1 MTAAGRAS
9 GGTAQEGRASGATEQ
24 GSRVSGVKAAGRG
37 VSRVALLV
45 GGLVLL
51 AVVAVVSIGIGA
63 RSVPPAE
70 VVRALLDFRG
80 TDDHVIVRDVRA
92 PRALLAVAVG
102 AALAVAGAL
111 IQTLARNPL
120 AEPGILGVTAGAGF
134 AITLGSALGLTGG
147 QAGELGFS
155 VVGSVLAALLVA
167 AVGRRSPLRL
177 VLTGVALTAVLSG
190 VAMGLRLMVPD
201 VFDAYRFWS
210 VGSLAV
216 REQAPLAW
224 PLTAIGVCLVGALL
238 LSRTLNVLTLGESVA
253 NTLGASVGRVR
264 IAALALITV
273 LSGAATAVAGPIL
286 FVGLIVPHLV
296 RRPAGGSVPW
306 LMAYTMVV
314 GPILL
319 LVADIGSRVLLPT
332 GEVPVA
338 IVTAFLGGPML
349 IWAVRRHGAGAL

>member
-1 MTAAGRAS
+1 MTAAGR
-9 GGTAQEGRASGATEQ
+9 TTGAATTQ
-24 GSRVSGVKAAGRG
+24 RG
-37 VSRVALLV
+37 VPQAGLLI

-51 AVVAVVSIGIGA
+51 AAIAVVSVGVGA
-63 RSVPPAE
+63 RSISPVD
-70 VVRALLDFRG
+70 VVRALLDHQG

-134 AITLGSALGLTGG
+134 AITLGSGLGFAAG
-147 QAGELGFS
+147 QAGQLGCA
-155 VVGSVLAALLVA
+155 VLGSVLAALLVA

-177 VLTGVALTAVLSG
+177 VLTGVALTAVLTG
-190 VAMGLRLMVPD
+190 VALGMRLMLPD
-201 VFDAYRFWS
+201 VFDVYRFWS
-210 VGSLAV
+210 VGSLAA

-224 PLTAIGVCLVGALL
+224 PLTAIVVCLVGALA
-238 LSRTLNVLTLGESVA
+238 LSRALNALTMGESVA
-253 NTLGASVGRVR
+253 HTLGADVNRVR
-264 IAALALITV
+264 AITLVLITV

-296 RRPAGGSVPW
+296 RRTAAGSVPW
-306 LMAYTMVV
+306 LVLHSMVL

-338 IVTAFLGGPML
+338 VVTAFLGGPML
-349 IWAVRRHGAGAL
+349 IWAVRRFGEGSL

>member
-1 MTAAGRAS
+1 MTVAGRAS
-9 GGTAQEGRASGATEQ
+9 G
-24 GSRVSGVKAAGRG
+24 AAGTRRAVPRIG
-37 VSRVALLV
+37 WLI

-51 AVVAVVSIGIGA
+51 VVIAVISMGVGA
-63 RSVPPAE
+63 RPVPPAE
-70 VVRALLDFRG
+70 VVRALFDYHG
-80 TDDHVIVRDVRA
+80 TDDHVIVRDVRG

-134 AITLGSALGLTGG
+134 AVTVGSALGLAAG
-147 QAGELGFS
+147 QAGELGFA
-155 VVGSVLAALLVA
+155 VIGSVLAALLVA

-190 VAMGLRLMVPD
+190 VALGLRLMLPD
-201 VFDAYRFWS
+201 VFDMYRFWS
-210 VGSLAV
+210 VGSLAA
-216 REQAPLAW
+216 REQAPLAL
-224 PLTAIGVCLVGALL
+224 PLTAIAVSLTGALL
-238 LSRTLNVLTLGESVA
+238 LSRALNALTLGESVA
-253 NTLGASVGRVR
+253 HTLGAGVGRVR
-264 IAALALITV
+264 GAALVLITV

-296 RRPAGGSVPW
+296 RRPASGSVPW
-306 LMAYTMVV
+306 LILYSMVL

-319 LVADIGSRVLLPT
+319 LVADIGSRILLPT

-349 IWAVRRHGAGAL
+349 IWAVRRYGAGSL

>member
-1 MTAAGRAS
+1 MTAADHAPRTVGTRRAVP
-9 GGTAQEGRASGATEQ
+9 Q
-24 GSRVSGVKAAGRG
+24 AGI
-37 VSRVALLV
+37 LV

-51 AVVAVVSIGIGA
+51 AAVAVLSIGVGA
-63 RSVPPAE
+63 RPVPPAE
-70 VVRALLDFRG
+70 VVRALVDFQG
-80 TDDHVIVRDVRA
+80 TDDHITVRDVRA

-134 AITLGSALGLTGG
+134 AITVGSALGLAAG
-147 QAGELGFS
+147 QAGELGFAII
-155 VVGSVLAALLVA
+155 GSVLAALLVA

-190 VAMGLRLMVPD
+190 VALGMRLMLPD

-210 VGSLAV
+210 VGSLAA
-216 REQAPLAW
+216 REQAPLTL
-224 PLTAIGVCLVGALL
+224 PLAAIAVCLSGALL
-238 LSRTLNVLTLGESVA
+238 LSRSLNALSLGESVA
-253 NTLGASVGRVR
+253 HTLGAGVNRVR
-264 IAALALITV
+264 AVALVLITV

-296 RRPAGGSVPW
+296 RRPAAGSVPW
-306 LMAYTMVV
+306 LMLYTMVL

-319 LVADIGSRVLLPT
+319 LIADMGSRVLLPT

-349 IWAVRRHGAGAL
+349 IWAVRRYGAGSL

>member
-1 MTAAGRAS
+1 MTVAGRAS
-9 GGTAQEGRASGATEQ
+9 RAARTGRAVPKTG
-24 GSRVSGVKAAGRG
+24 
-37 VSRVALLV
+37 LLV
-45 GGLVLL
+45 GALVLL
-51 AVVAVVSIGIGA
+51 AAVAVLSMGVGA
-63 RSVPPAE
+63 RHVPPAE

-92 PRALLAVAVG
+92 PRSLLAIAVG

-134 AITLGSALGLTGG
+134 AITVGSALGLATG
-147 QAGELGFS
+147 QAGELGFA
-155 VVGSVLAALLVA
+155 VTGSVLAALLVA

-190 VAMGLRLMVPD
+190 VALGMRLMLPD
-201 VFDAYRFWS
+201 VFDTYRFWS
-210 VGSLAV
+210 VGSLAA
-216 REQAPLAW
+216 REQAPLAL
-224 PLTAIGVCLVGALL
+224 PLAAIAVALIGALL
-238 LSRTLNVLTLGESVA
+238 LSRALNALTLGENVA
-253 NTLGASVGRVR
+253 HTLGAGVGRVR
-264 IAALALITV
+264 AAALVLITV

-286 FVGLIVPHLV
+286 FVGLIVPHLA
-296 RRPAGGSVPW
+296 RRPAAGSVPW
-306 LMAYTMVV
+306 LILYTMVL

-349 IWAVRRHGAGAL
+349 IWAVRRYGAGSL

>member
-1 MTAAGRAS
+1 MTVAGRAC
-9 GGTAQEGRASGATEQ
+9 E
-24 GSRVSGVKAAGRG
+24 AAGTRKAVPRTG
-37 VSRVALLV
+37 LLV
-45 GGLVLL
+45 GGLALL
-51 AVVAVVSIGIGA
+51 AVVAVLSIGIGA
-63 RSVPPAE
+63 RSVAPGE
-70 VVRALLDFRG
+70 VVRALFDYQG
-80 TDDHVIVRDVRA
+80 SNDDHVIVRDVRA
-92 PRALLAVAVG
+92 PRALLAIAVG

-134 AITLGSALGLTGG
+134 SITIGSALGLTVN
-147 QAGELGFS
+147 QAGELGFAVIGS
-155 VVGSVLAALLVA
+155 VVAALLVV
-167 AVGRRSPLRL
+167 AVGRHSPLRL
-177 VLTGVALTAVLSG
+177 VLAGVALTAVLNG
-190 VAMGLRLMVPD
+190 VALGLRLMLPD
-201 VFDAYRFWS
+201 TFDAYRFWS
-210 VGSLAV
+210 VGSLAA
-216 REQAPLAW
+216 REQAPMALPVTVIALA
-224 PLTAIGVCLVGALL
+224 LIGALL
-238 LSRTLNVLTLGESVA
+238 LSRALNALSLGETVA
-253 NTLGASVGRVR
+253 HTLGANVGRVR

-306 LMAYTMVV
+306 LILYTMVL

-349 IWAVRRHGAGAL
+349 IWAVRRYGAGSL

>member
-1 MTAAGRAS
+1 VTAACR
-9 GGTAQEGRASGATEQ
+9 TTE
-24 GSRVSGVKAAGRG
+24 AAKTKRG
-37 VSRVALLV
+37 MPQAGLLI

-51 AVVAVVSIGIGA
+51 AAVAVVSIGVGA
-63 RSVPPAE
+63 RPVSPAE
-70 VVRALLDFRG
+70 VVRALLDYQG

-92 PRALLAVAVG
+92 PRALLAIAVG

-134 AITLGSALGLTGG
+134 AITLGSGLGFAAG
-147 QAGELGFS
+147 QAGQLGCA
-155 VVGSVLAALLVA
+155 VIGSALAALLVA

-177 VLTGVALTAVLSG
+177 VLTGVALTAVLTG
-190 VAMGLRLMVPD
+190 VALGMRLMLPD
-201 VFDAYRFWS
+201 VFDVYRFWS
-210 VGSLAV
+210 VGSLAA

-224 PLTAIGVCLVGALL
+224 PLTAIVVCLAGALV
-238 LSRTLNVLTLGESVA
+238 LSRALNALTMGESVA
-253 NTLGASVGRVR
+253 HTLGANVNRVR
-264 IAALALITV
+264 GITLVLITV

-296 RRPAGGSVPW
+296 RRVAAGSVPW
-306 LMAYTMVV
+306 LILHTMVL

-349 IWAVRRHGAGAL
+349 IWAVRRFGEGSL